1 MVILQ
6 ERIPTLIPTFHL
18 VKVGILQKRIL
29 TSTKKK
35 VFKWEL
41 KRELQVGIVEN
52 ENLITE
58 GATERLSQGNVP
70 TYDNSITMM

>member
-18 VKVGILQKRIL
+18 VKVGILQKKNSHFDL
-29 TSTKKK
+29 KKM
-35 VFKWEL
+35 FKWEL